1 MLNFLGLGGFSV
13 VQILLAFY
21 ANFLPFALY
30 AVWLGV
36 ALWDITHRDA
46 LSTGARVGWSL
57 LVIAIP
63 LLGPIAYYVF
73 GHPNLSRN
81 FRWTLLLAAPAIY
94 LVLTVM
100 IFVASGF
107 FA

>member
-1 MLNFLGLGGFSV
+1 MLNFLGLGGFSA

-36 ALWDITHRDA
+36 ALWDIAHRET
-46 LSTGARVGWSL
+46 LTTGTRVAWAV
-57 LVIAIP
+57 LVIALP

-73 GHPNLSRN
+73 GRPNLSRG

-94 LVLTVM
+94 LVLTVV
-100 IFVASGF
+100 IFVASAF
-107 FA
+107 LA